1 IDLLSELARHRAAAV
16 FISLTTL
23 DSTLTPKLEPRASL
37 PNHRLAAIEALT
49 GAGVP
54 VGVLLAP
61 VIPGLTDHEIPSL
74 IAAGGKAGARHAGY
88 VPLRLPFGLG
98 KLFEDWLEQ
107 HFPERKEK
115 VLNQIRALRGGKLN
129 DPNFGTRMRGE
140 G

>member
-1 IDLLSELARHRAAAV
+1 MI
-16 FISLTTL
+16 
-23 DSTLTPKLEPRASL
+23 K
-37 PNHRLAAIEALT
+37 
-49 GAGVP
+49 
-54 VGVLLAP
+54 VGV
-61 VIPGLTDHEIPSL
+61 
-74 IAAGGKAGARHAGY
+74 KAGARHAGY

-140 G
+140 GILADQIEALFSVACRKAGLEGRHPELSAEAFRAPFSRAENKQRIFPF